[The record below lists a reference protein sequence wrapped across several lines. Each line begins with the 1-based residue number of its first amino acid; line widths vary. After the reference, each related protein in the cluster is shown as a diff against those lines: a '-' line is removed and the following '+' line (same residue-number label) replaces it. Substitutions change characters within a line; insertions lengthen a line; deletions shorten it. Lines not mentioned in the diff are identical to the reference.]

1 MCSFEAPVSGLWSR
15 SYYKC
20 TGEYLIP
27 DESLLPF
34 LEQID
39 HVEESIS
46 SLEQAAYRLDAYSK
60 RLGWAYISNYCG
72 ITYFRACLI
81 FAYFALWPMR
91 EFKTARKESLIN

>member
-20 TGEYLIP
+20 SGEYLIA

-60 RLGWAYISNYCG
+60 RLGWAYVSNYFPVNYNKY
-72 ITYFRACLI
+72 TRY
-81 FAYFALWPMR
+81 WQN
-91 EFKTARKESLIN
+91 E